1 MMDRTDEE
9 DLMPD
14 QPDTEHR
21 LDPIAVVGAG
31 QMGAGIAEVLARAG
45 NQVRLVDARPGVAD
59 QVTERLALST
69 LRPAE
74 TLEDA
79 VLGAGLIVEA
89 VSEDLQVKADLLGEL
104 GRLTPAAIIASN
116 SSTFGP
122 SELAP
127 HAADPGRLVVA
138 HFFYPATVVPL
149 VELVPSEHSDPGV
162 LDAVQDLLAG
172 AGRTVVRLRRDVPG
186 FVANRLQAA
195 LLREAIHLVEE
206 GVLDVAGI
214 DEIVTASI
222 GVRWSL
228 AGPFR
233 ISDLGGLDVWAAVC
247 GRLWPD
253 LGADTVP
260 TWLQQRVAAGELG
273 AKSGRGAYDPAEPAG
288 EAYLRGLAER
298 YAESAGSAGS

>member
-1 MMDRTDEE
+1 MTDPRATE
-9 DLMPD
+9 D
-14 QPDTEHR
+14 R
-21 LDPIAVVGAG
+21 LDPVAVVGAG

-59 QVTERLALST
+59 RVADQLAISS

-79 VLGAGLIVEA
+79 VLGAGLIIEA
-89 VSEDLQVKADLLGEL
+89 VSEDLQVKAELLGEL
-104 GRLTPAAIIASN
+104 GRLAPAAVIASN

-127 HAADPGRLVVA
+127 HAADPARVVVA
-138 HFFYPATVVPL
+138 HFFFPATVVPL
-149 VELVPSEHSDPGV
+149 VEVVPSEHTDSAV
-162 LDAVQDLLAG
+162 LDQVQELLTG
-172 AGRTVVRLRRDVPG
+172 AGKTVVRLRKDVPG

-195 LLREAIHLVEE
+195 LLREAIDLVEE

-233 ISDLGGLDVWAAVC
+233 ISDLGGLDVWSAVC

-253 LGADTVP
+253 LGTDTVP
-260 TWLQQRVAAGELG
+260 TWLQQRVAAGDLG
-273 AKSGRGAYDPAEPAG
+273 VKSGRGAYDPAEPAG

-298 YAESAGSAGS
+298 YAESAGPPPS